1 MPALRC
7 GACKMPLLRVM
18 RTQEEVLVA
27 ICDAKLL
34 GKEFRQKELR
44 LKIDEGFY
52 RGEEASVESCL
63 QALKEATIANLVG
76 SIVEHAVKAGF
87 VDREN
92 VMMFKNVPHAQIVKM

>member
-1 MPALRC
+1 
-7 GACKMPLLRVM
+7 MPLLRVM

-34 GKEFRQKELR
+34 GKEFKLGELK
-44 LKIDEGFY
+44 LKIDESFY
-52 RGEEASVESCL
+52 RGEEASVEACMR
-63 QALKEATIANLVG
+63 ALREATVANLVG

-92 VMMFKNVPHAQIVKM
+92 VMMFKDVPHAQIVRM